1 VFDTNLRNTIRFVA
15 IDLTINI
22 PNILTVSRILLIPLF
37 VIFLLKDLMAFALL
51 TFAYAAISDGLDGL
65 LARYYKQ
72 QSALG
77 SYLDPIADKL
87 LLTSAYISLAVLKYI
102 PSWLTVLVIS
112 RDVFI
117 VLAFAIF
124 VLFDIKVESRPS
136 LISKWT
142 TVFQLATIMVT
153 LLAVQ
158 FPVAK
163 IVQQPLFWVTAT
175 LTILSGF
182 HYVYI
187 GLNILQEA

>member
-1 VFDTNLRNTIRFVA
+1 MT
-15 IDLTINI
+15 
-22 PNILTVSRILLIPLF
+22 
-37 VIFLLKDLMAFALL
+37 FALL
-51 TFAYAAISDGLDGL
+51 TVIYAAVSDGLDGL
-65 LARYYKQ
+65 LARYFKQ

-102 PSWLTVLVIS
+102 PGWLTVLVIS

-124 VLFDIKVESRPS
+124 VLFDIKVDAKPS

-142 TVFQLATIMVT
+142 TVAQLTTIMVT
-153 LLAVQ
+153 LLSLE
-158 FPVAK
+158 FPIALALIIKPPLYWIVA
-163 IVQQPLFWVTAT
+163 I

-182 HYVYI
+182 HYVYV
-187 GLNILQEA
+187 GLNILQEASNTRGKK

>member
-1 VFDTNLRNTIRFVA
+1 MKHLNLP
-15 IDLTINI
+15 INI
-22 PNILTVSRILLIPLF
+22 PNILTVSRILLIPVF
-37 VIFLLKDLMAFALL
+37 VIFLLKDLMTFALL
-51 TFAYAAISDGLDGL
+51 TVIYAAVSDGLDGL
-65 LARYYKQ
+65 LARYFKQ

-102 PSWLTVLVIS
+102 PGWLTVLVIS

-124 VLFDIKVESRPS
+124 VLFDIKVDAKPS

-142 TVFQLATIMVT
+142 TVAQLTTIMVT
-153 LLAVQ
+153 LLSLE
-158 FPVAK
+158 FPIALALIVKPPLYWIVA
-163 IVQQPLFWVTAT
+163 I

-182 HYVYI
+182 HYVYV
-187 GLNILQEA
+187 GLDILQEASNTRGKK

>member
-1 VFDTNLRNTIRFVA
+1 LKHLNLP
-15 IDLTINI
+15 INI
-22 PNILTVSRILLIPLF
+22 PNILTVSRILLIPVF
-37 VIFLLKDLMAFALL
+37 VIFLLKDLMTFALL
-51 TFAYAAISDGLDGL
+51 TVIYAAVSDGLDGL
-65 LARYYKQ
+65 LARYFKQ

-102 PSWLTVLVIS
+102 PGWLTVLVIS

-124 VLFDIKVESRPS
+124 VLFDIKVDAKPS

-142 TVFQLATIMVT
+142 TVAQLTTIMVT
-153 LLAVQ
+153 LLSLE
-158 FPVAK
+158 FPITFALIIKPPLYWIVA
-163 IVQQPLFWVTAT
+163 I

-182 HYVYI
+182 HYVYV
-187 GLNILQEA
+187 GLNILQEASNTRGKK

>member
-1 VFDTNLRNTIRFVA
+1 LKHINLP
-15 IDLTINI
+15 INI
-22 PNILTVSRILLIPLF
+22 ANILTVSRILLIPLF
-37 VIFLLKDLMAFALL
+37 VIFLLRDLMTFALL
-51 TFAYAAISDGLDGL
+51 TFAYAAVSDGLDGVF
-65 LARYYKQ
+65 ARYFKQ

-102 PSWLTVLVIS
+102 PAWLTVLVIS

-124 VLFDIKVESRPS
+124 ILFDIKVEARPS

-142 TVFQLATIMVT
+142 TVAQLTAIILT
-153 LLAVQ
+153 LLALE
-158 FPVAK
+158 FPMVLIIK
-163 IVQQPLFWVTAT
+163 MIKQPIFWITAV

-187 GLNILQEA
+187 GLNILQAASND

>member
-1 VFDTNLRNTIRFVA
+1 LKHLNLP
-15 IDLTINI
+15 INI

-37 VIFLLKDLMAFALL
+37 VIFLLKDLMTFALL
-51 TFAYAAISDGLDGL
+51 TVIYAAVSDGLDGL
-65 LARYYKQ
+65 LARYFEQ

-87 LLTSAYISLAVLKYI
+87 LLTSAYISLAVLKII
-102 PSWLTVLVIS
+102 PGWLTVLVIS

-124 VLFDIKVESRPS
+124 VLFDIKVEAKPS

-142 TVFQLATIMVT
+142 TVAQLATIMVT
-153 LLAVQ
+153 LLSLE
-158 FPVAK
+158 FPIALALIIK
-163 IVQQPLFWVTAT
+163 PPLFWIVAV

-182 HYVYI
+182 HYVYV
-187 GLNILQEA
+187 GLNIFQDASNNRGNK

>member
-1 VFDTNLRNTIRFVA
+1 LKHKNLP
-15 IDLTINI
+15 INI

-37 VIFLLKDLMAFALL
+37 IILLLKDLMLFALL
-51 TFAYAAISDGLDGL
+51 IFAYAAISDGLDGL
-65 LARYYKQ
+65 LARYFKQ
-72 QSALG
+72 QSTLG

-102 PSWLTVLVIS
+102 PGWLAVLVIS

-124 VLFDIKVESRPS
+124 VLFDIRVESNPS

-142 TVFQLATIMVT
+142 TAAQLTTVLVT
-153 LLAVQ
+153 LLALE
-158 FPVAK
+158 FPVAILLK
-163 IVQQPLFWVTAT
+163 RPLFWTTAT

-187 GLNILQEA
+187 GLNILQLASNNRNKE

>member
-1 VFDTNLRNTIRFVA
+1 MT
-15 IDLTINI
+15 
-22 PNILTVSRILLIPLF
+22 
-37 VIFLLKDLMAFALL
+37 FALL
-51 TFAYAAISDGLDGL
+51 TVIYAAVSDGLDGL
-65 LARYYKQ
+65 LARYFKQ

-102 PSWLTVLVIS
+102 PGWLTVLVIS

-124 VLFDIKVESRPS
+124 VLFDIKVDAKPS

-142 TVFQLATIMVT
+142 TVAQLTTIMVT
-153 LLAVQ
+153 LLSLE
-158 FPVAK
+158 FPIALALIIK
-163 IVQQPLFWVTAT
+163 PPLFWIVAI

-182 HYVYI
+182 HYVYV
-187 GLNILQEA
+187 GLNILQEASNTRGKK